1 MDKDLFKYIEQ
12 KRTKT
17 IKYEFKPYRNRV
29 DLYTKD
35 TIIFICGIPF
45 IIRKELISDF
55 WKVLEI
61 KTEVI
66 RKEYHHKI
74 GNFMKENGISIL
86 SVGQYLLKER
96 AYENIY
102 SKDIE
107 VNPSWLHLTELTKNV
122 SATEIYNELMM
133 WIPTLKR
140 NDIIESL
147 SNDSLIQKHGFDLKQ
162 SFRHR
167 K

>member
-1 MDKDLFKYIEQ
+1 MKDVHL
-12 KRTKT
+12 
-17 IKYEFKPYRNRV
+17 
-29 DLYTKD
+29 
-35 TIIFICGIPF
+35 
-45 IIRKELISDF
+45 
-55 WKVLEI
+55 LEI